1 MCYFIF
7 FFSNEWVIENTV
19 SIEILGPKIG
29 SDGDTTVLLATKHP
43 GASGPSMKDAPSREI
58 KQGKW

>member
-1 MCYFIF
+1 MLIYFL
-7 FFSNEWVIENTV
+7 FSNEWVIENTV
-19 SIEILGPKIG
+19 SIEILGPKFG

-43 GASGPSMKDAPSREI
+43 CASGPSMKDASSREF